1 MMGMARMAEECMSLE
16 GGNEKVENA
25 NKKQF

>member
-1 MMGMARMAEECMSLE
+1 MMGIARMAEEFMSLE
-16 GGNEKVENA
+16 GGIEKVENA